1 MNAGEERHDQRP
13 VGGLLTE
20 LVSQVTALFRT
31 EINLLKAEMKDNVR
45 SLSGAL
51 VSVAIGAA
59 LLVAALIVL
68 VQAAVAAMVA
78 AGMSVW
84 LASLIVGAA
93 LGVIGAVLIK
103 GGANKMSLSEMTPER
118 TVRQMEKDVTF
129 VKETAK

>member
-1 MNAGEERHDQRP
+1 
-13 VGGLLTE
+13 
-20 LVSQVTALFRT
+20 
-31 EINLLKAEMKDNVR
+31 
-45 SLSGAL
+45 
-51 VSVAIGAA
+51 VAVGAA

-68 VQAAVAAMVA
+68 VQAVVAAMVA